1 MKKHLMSIIDT
12 ITSKFGNKLKE
23 PWKCTECDETGN
35 DFIAGANHALNAT
48 HVIELVHIPQK
59 PLQSINQDQIRDLSP
74 INDRITMKPTPES
87 NGIKFPTNETGIP
100 VLFILEEK
108 LSSQTPLPQS
118 NKNFP
123 WNLDEEQI
131 YYWPITRKEK
141 TGHRFIDQFI
151 PVRKCEDIKKYQ
163 TKEAKI
169 TLCEWWR
176 TNPNPK
182 GENLPP
188 ITLAI
193 LGTRE
198 FGERIASLI
207 CFPWDTNQS

>member
-1 MKKHLMSIIDT
+1 MSIID
-12 ITSKFGNKLKE
+12 IIANKFGNKPKE
-23 PWKCTECDETGN
+23 PWKCTKCEENGN
-35 DFIAGANHALNAT
+35 EIIAGANHALNAT
-48 HVIELVHIPQK
+48 HVIELVHILTK
-59 PLQSINQDQIRDLSP
+59 PLRSINQDQIRDLSP
-74 INDRITMKPTPES
+74 INEFITMRPTSES
-87 NGIKFPTNETGIP
+87 NEIKFPTNETGIP
-100 VLFILEEK
+100 ILFILEEK
-108 LSSQTPLPQS
+108 LPLQTRLPQS
-118 NKNFP
+118 NKKFP

-141 TGHRFIDQFI
+141 TGHRFVDQFI

-169 TLCEWWR
+169 TLCEWWM

-207 CFPWDTNQS
+207 CFPWGINQS